1 MSIINSL
8 LENRTSHNV
17 EIIDGYLCLFDSID
31 RNHVKRLKLEVVHI
45 EEILK
50 ARKEFKSGGQKRAA
64 AFRNIVESRV
74 ADWSEINKS
83 HHFCATFMNIVMS
96 DRKRY
101 SAIVRES
108 FESFL
113 KAYTQYWESDPDS
126 IERTPFDEQP
136 NEDQLRRLHARLAER
151 LAYYHHNVDGERV

>member
-17 EIIDGYLCLFDSID
+17 EVIDGYLCLFDSID
-31 RNHVKRLKLEVVHI
+31 RNHVKRVKLEVVHI

-50 ARKEFKSGGQKRAA
+50 ARQEFKSGGQKRAA
-64 AFRNIVESRV
+64 AFRNILESRV
-74 ADWSEINKS
+74 VDWSEIHKP
-83 HHFCATFMNIVMS
+83 HHFCATFMNAVMS

-101 SAIVRES
+101 SAVVRES

-113 KAYTQYWESDPDS
+113 KVYTQYWESDLDS
-126 IERTPFDEQP
+126 VEQTPLDEWP
-136 NEDQLRRLHARLAER
+136 NEEQLRKLHARLVAR
-151 LAYYHHNVDGERV
+151 LTHYLKLDGDEA